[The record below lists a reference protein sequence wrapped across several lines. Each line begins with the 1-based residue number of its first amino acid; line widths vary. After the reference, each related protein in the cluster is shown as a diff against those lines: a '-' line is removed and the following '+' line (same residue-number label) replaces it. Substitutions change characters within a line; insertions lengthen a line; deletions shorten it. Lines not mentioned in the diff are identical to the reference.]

1 MKKVLNVCIA
11 GLGNVGSNVAFSL
24 INNHDLM
31 SKKTDIEFNII
42 AISAKN
48 KSKKRIFNTSKYQ
61 WYDNPLELVE
71 IPNCDVLIELI
82 GEEKGLSFNLVKK
95 AIENKIHVITA
106 NKAMLSI
113 NGYELFC
120 LAEKNDVM
128 LLFEASVGGGIPII
142 KILKNSIFLN
152 KINKISGILNGTTNY
167 ILTEMENKQLSF
179 KEILKEAQDNGYAE
193 SDPANDVNGVD
204 SAHKLSLL
212 STPTESP

>member
-1 MKKVLNVCIA
+1 MKIIKICIA

-24 INNHDLM
+24 INNHDLI

-48 KSKKRIFNTSKYQ
+48 KSKKRIFNTSQYQ

-120 LAEKNDVM
+120 LAEKT
-128 LLFEASVGGGIPII
+128 LLLPHAHKKLVHAQTVPLPRVQHVLDIRQSAAEHLGDGSTFFRIFVGG
-142 KILKNSIFLN
+142 FF
-152 KINKISGILNGTTNY
+152 GT
-167 ILTEMENKQLSF
+167 F
-179 KEILKEAQDNGYAE
+179 G
-193 SDPANDVNGVD
+193 
-204 SAHKLSLL
+204 
-212 STPTESP
+212 